1 MAHLRTTSYTDEI
14 SKVGTVPGLYTR
26 NRVLSQRSDCSEH
39 TATDFSQRLKNVT
52 NKARRDSAHG
62 DYLYSCLE
70 TAAPWLPSVK
80 DSEYYLL
87 YPKNMTL
94 MTNIVGILVMVIRS
108 TTLNTLHDSNIQQS
122 IAYEIVTQIEH
133 CSKGKRPT
141 APLLGEVGNGNEYQS
156 EIAIG
161 FKVDDKDYTHTQGP
175 FSCLDSDISAFCS
188 LLSTTTIRYKKLSS
202 ISVENAIV
210 HSIKNLNMSCS
221 ASYDD
226 ETRIVVQTD
235 LMRSLLFNMSTPRFP
250 RGRQGMTAYT
260 IVNDLSFRQYG
271 RYYCQI
277 FLRRVLLL
285 TATLVSTPTFELCDP
300 KNVSSHRSNKVTANL
315 PDVVVKLH
323 RPFIFSTSEH
333 FPWWSSYRSSS
344 LSPRPLEQQ
353 SILSPDIL
361 SSHFNITPYSNC
373 GSAINFN
380 GSFADTIPND
390 HNIAGNAANTL
401 TVQNDPNN
409 STTPS
414 EKILKNIDH
423 TKVPNTTVPFV
434 PGTRILGGNIDAYR
448 RSSTRY
454 ETSPQSLLSPTANV
468 EGGVVNM
475 NMNGSLMNSATVTQK
490 EGVLK
495 DMKDNYGNHMSSKCD
510 LGNIYEFGAYQQ
522 TDEAFDMCNANAY
535 VNMVRKE
542 ELSELSRS
550 DSPIVQSKRPMTSF
564 SRSKP
569 KLIFGKTLK
578 KKDDVKEEGLPPFL
592 AVAATKD
599 GLKHE
604 PKLVA
609 QTTCNGNET
618 YKRITAVTSAVGSP
632 MNYMNAMVSQ
642 CSKKPCSEPLSNRG
656 PCGEDKLYHV
666 KFKCGDG
673 SILMYI
679 EFTKEYG
686 GIAEGHVI
694 MGQSHFQ
701 WDVTVIAGPQVLDL
715 LVGGKYVDSIQL
727 SSAGDYVI
735 CFKIL
740 DKGAWIDLAENYDV
754 FARVL

>member
-1 MAHLRTTSYTDEI
+1 MAHLRTASYTDEI
-14 SKVGTVPGLYTR
+14 SKVGTAPGFHSR

-39 TATDFSQRLKNVT
+39 TAADFSQRLKSVT

-94 MTNIVGILVMVIRS
+94 MSNIIGILIMVIRS
-108 TTLNTLHDSNIQQS
+108 STLNTLQDSNIQQS
-122 IAYEIVTQIEH
+122 IAYEIVTQIER
-133 CSKGKRPT
+133 CSKGKRAA
-141 APLLGEVGNGNEYQS
+141 APHSGEAGSGNEYQS

-161 FKVDDKDYTHTQGP
+161 FKMEDKDYTHTQGR
-175 FSCLDSDISAFCS
+175 FNCLDSDISAFCS

-260 IVNDLSFRQYG
+260 VVNDLSFRQYG
-271 RYYCQI
+271 RYSCQI
-277 FLRRVLLL
+277 SLRRVLLL
-285 TATLVSTPTFELCDP
+285 TATLVSTPTFALCDP

-315 PDVVVKLH
+315 PEVVVKLH
-323 RPFIFSTSEH
+323 HPFIFSTSEF
-333 FPWWSSYRSSS
+333 FPWWSNYRSSS
-344 LSPRPLEQQ
+344 SSPRLSEQQ

-361 SSHFNITPYSNC
+361 SSQFNVSPYSTC
-373 GSAINFN
+373 CSAINFN
-380 GSFADTIPND
+380 GSLTDTGTTGV
-390 HNIAGNAANTL
+390 NIVGSAAAATL
-401 TVQNDPNN
+401 TIQNGANN
-409 STTPS
+409 SSTPS

-423 TKVPNTTVPFV
+423 TKVPNSEVPFV
-434 PGTRILGGNIDAYR
+434 PGTRILGGNTDVYR

-454 ETSPQSLLSPTANV
+454 ETSPQNLLSPTAIAESGLV
-468 EGGVVNM
+468 K
-475 NMNGSLMNSATVTQK
+475 GSLINSATTVQK
-490 EGVLK
+490 ESVLK
-495 DMKDNYGNHMSSKCD
+495 DIKDSYMSHMNSKCD

-522 TDEAFDMCNANAY
+522 NDETFDIYNTNAY
-535 VNMVRKE
+535 VNVAKKE
-542 ELSELSRS
+542 DLSELSRS
-550 DSPIVQSKRPMTSF
+550 DSPIVQNKRPMTSF

-578 KKDDVKEEGLPPFL
+578 KKDDVKEEGFPPFL
-592 AVAATKD
+592 SVAATKD

-604 PKLVA
+604 PKLVS
-609 QTTCNGNET
+609 QTTCNGSET
-618 YKRITAVTSAVGSP
+618 YKRITAVTSAAGSP
-632 MNYMNAMVSQ
+632 INYMKTMISQ
-642 CSKKPCSEPLSNRG
+642 CSKKPCSEPFSNRG
-656 PCGEDKLYHV
+656 PSGEDKFYHL

-673 SILMYI
+673 SILMYV

-727 SSAGDYVI
+727 SSAGDYVV

-740 DKGAWIDLAENYDV
+740 DKGAWIDLSENYDV